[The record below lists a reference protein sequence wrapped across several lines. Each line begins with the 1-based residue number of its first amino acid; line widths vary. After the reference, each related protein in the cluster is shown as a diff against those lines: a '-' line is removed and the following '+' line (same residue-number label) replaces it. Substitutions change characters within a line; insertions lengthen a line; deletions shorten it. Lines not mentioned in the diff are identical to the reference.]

1 MNSLSTSKV
10 FLVNAGITLLV
21 IALLVALKYA
31 AGYLIENQIFSG
43 QEKDNN
49 PFLTNEKPIS
59 EEDNDER

>member
-10 FLVNAGITLLV
+10 FLINAGITLLV
-21 IALLVALKYA
+21 IAVLVALKYA

-49 PFLTNEKPIS
+49 PFLTKEQPIS
-59 EEDNDER
+59 EEDNEGR

>member
-1 MNSLSTSKV
+1 MGSLSTSKV
-10 FLVNAGITLLV
+10 FIVNAGITLLV
-21 IALLVALKYA
+21 IALFVVLKYV

-59 EEDNDER
+59 EEDND

>member
-1 MNSLSTSKV
+1 MGSLSTFKV
-10 FLVNAGITLLV
+10 FIVNAGITLLV
-21 IALLVALKYA
+21 IALFVVLKYV

-59 EEDNDER
+59 EEDND